1 MHPLRK
7 QPQPPFPDP
16 WWGYELE
23 GRGGVEDPAGLGV
36 SVRPQD
42 GRDLVLLLGGCPPP
56 RTPPDHLSVRQA
68 SAVAAA
74 NWYRGPPSP
83 VKSFF
88 GVTFHAPSC
97 RHFGMGNTRSERVR
111 LRGDQQSPRNFRSS
125 KLSSPWERVSWRQ
138 PQAACRGRMCF
149 PAISR
154 QWDHRP
160 QRRAR
165 FDTEGS
171 QSRSL
176 SKCAFT
182 VLWLGSPSIGDLGG
196 AEGAGEADVTP
207 PPANQT
213 ASYDRRRPEEGCRA
227 RLRLPLS
234 Q

>member
-125 KLSSPWERVSWRQ
+125 KLSSPWERVLGGSHRQ
-138 PQAACRGRMCF
+138 LVGVACVFQPYLVNG
-149 PAISR
+149 I
-154 QWDHRP
+154 
-160 QRRAR
+160 
-165 FDTEGS
+165 
-171 QSRSL
+171 
-176 SKCAFT
+176 T
-182 VLWLGSPSIGDLGG
+182 VLNGGHDSIQKAVNLDLFRSAPSRCCGWAHRASETWAARRG
-196 AEGAGEADVTP
+196 
-207 PPANQT
+207 PAKQT
-213 ASYDRRRPEEGCRA
+213 
-227 RLRLPLS
+227 
-234 Q
+234 